1 MKKKDS
7 MKSNTN
13 NFKSCS
19 QKKMNEK
26 VKKAYGISLREAI
39 YRLLEFQKEKGARL
53 GNKTLF
59 KK

>member
-1 MKKKDS
+1 MR
-7 MKSNTN
+7 
-13 NFKSCS
+13 
-19 QKKMNEK
+19 EK
-26 VKKAYGISLREAI
+26 VKKAYGIPLREAI

>member
-1 MKKKDS
+1 

-13 NFKSCS
+13 NLKSCS
-19 QKKMNEK
+19 QKKMREK
-26 VKKAYGISLREAI
+26 VKKAYGIPLREAI